1 MQLRKTAPFS
11 GSLAQSMCLFF
22 FICRASALGST
33 GLSSGS
39 PHIED
44 IENDFFSTMLA
55 LCLYVSSGILK
66 DNDSVPLAIGAFND
80 PVLLRGDSLPGTDDF
95 FHYLGGWRGDSD
107 VFVHLHPSLV
117 HLIFTGS

>member
-1 MQLRKTAPFS
+1 MRLRKTAPFS

-80 PVLLRGDSLPGTDDF
+80 PVLLRGESLPGTDDF

-107 VFVHLHPSLV
+107 VFVHPHPSLV